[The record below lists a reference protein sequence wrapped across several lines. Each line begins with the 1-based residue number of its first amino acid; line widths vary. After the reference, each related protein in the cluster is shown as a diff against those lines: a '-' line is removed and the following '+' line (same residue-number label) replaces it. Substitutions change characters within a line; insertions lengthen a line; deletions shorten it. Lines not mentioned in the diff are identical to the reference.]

1 MLLHKQTLLYR
12 KQRVN
17 NFCMHIKSRSTEAY
31 QLSIQIGYNLRRTNN
46 RHLAVFAQHVNGLTQ
61 TQFAALARLY
71 GSGTLS

>member
-1 MLLHKQTLLYR
+1 MLVHKQTLLYR

-31 QLSIQIGYNLRRTNN
+31 QHSIQIGYNLRSTNN

>member
-1 MLLHKQTLLYR
+1 
-12 KQRVN
+12 
-17 NFCMHIKSRSTEAY
+17 MHIKSHSTEAY

-46 RHLAVFAQHVNGLTQ
+46 RYLAVFAQHVNGLTQ

>member
-1 MLLHKQTLLYR
+1 MLVHKQTLRYR

-17 NFCMHIKSRSTEAY
+17 NFCMHIKSRSAETY